1 MSETPSLA
9 GQIGRASVLI
19 MILSMA
25 DKILAVGKEMT
36 IAHRFGISP
45 VLDVFNVAQAFPL
58 TLVQFFSSALLAA
71 FVPLYLEWRTR
82 GSSREAD
89 SHATWLI
96 FLAAAFFAVLT
107 LICISLSPII
117 IQLTGYGF
125 GHKEKQIGIV
135 MQQLLSLL
143 IFVDGAGILFRGIL
157 HARKMFFHLYVAPI
171 FVNLTIILA
180 LSLSAGLDIHTL
192 IWAFLAGTLIKTI
205 YMGIALRH
213 EGVSFGIPVPFDRKK
228 VSAVWYLALP
238 LLGSELVANSSLLI
252 DQVMATLLSA
262 GSVSTLR
269 YAFRINDLPIHVV
282 ITAVSVAI
290 FPVISEEIAAG
301 RRDNMKNIF
310 KYSLIFVG
318 FLTIPITCLLVLF
331 AQDLVIVLLKRGAFD
346 MEAARQTAQT
356 LVFYSLGMFFYA
368 YAFING
374 TFFVALQKTKVLLH
388 MGILSVFLNVLF
400 NYLFMN
406 VFGIKGIALATSV
419 TMGIISILF
428 IFRLKKN
435 LGITNLAETFSSFGR
450 LLLAAA
456 GMLGTALL
464 VIALFEYA
472 DIPRMIAVPVSA
484 VAACLCYL
492 GIIWTFRTKD
502 LDTCIT
508 VLTNKAIAWK
518 QVWFR

>member
-1 MSETPSLA
+1 
-9 GQIGRASVLI
+9 
-19 MILSMA
+19 MA

-71 FVPLYLEWRTR
+71 FMPLYLEWRIR

-107 LICISLSPII
+107 LICVSLSPII

-125 GHKEKQIGIV
+125 AYKERQMGIV

-171 FVNLTIILA
+171 FVNLTIV
-180 LSLSAGLDIHTL
+180 LSLSFSVGFGIHTL
-192 IWAFLAGTLIKTI
+192 IWAFLAGTLLKTI

-213 EGVSFGIPVPFDRKK
+213 EGVRFGTPFPFDRKK
-228 VSAVWYLALP
+228 VGAVWYLALP
-238 LLGSELVANSSLLI
+238 LLGSELVANSNLLI
-252 DQVMATLLSA
+252 DQAMATLLPA

-269 YAFRINDLPIHVV
+269 YAFRINDLPIQVV
-282 ITAVSVAI
+282 IAAVSIAI
-290 FPVISEEIAAG
+290 FPFISEEIAAG
-301 RRDNMKNIF
+301 RRDNLKNIF

-318 FLTIPITCLLVLF
+318 FLTIPITCLVVLF
-331 AQDLVIVLLKRGAFD
+331 AQDIVIVLLKRGAFD
-346 MEAARQTAQT
+346 LEAARQTAQT
-356 LVFYSLGMFFYA
+356 LIFYSLGLFFYA

-374 TFFVALQKTKVLLH
+374 TFFVALQNTKALLH
-388 MGILSVFLNVLF
+388 MGILSVFLNALL
-400 NYLFMN
+400 NYLFMS
-406 VFGIKGIALATSV
+406 VFGIKGIALSTSV
-419 TMGIISILF
+419 TMGIISIRF
-428 IFRLKKN
+428 IYLLKQHM
-435 LGITNLAETFSSFGR
+435 GMTNLAETLFSFGR

-456 GMLGTALL
+456 GMLVTALA
-464 VIALFEYA
+464 VITLFEYA
-472 DIPRMIAVPVSA
+472 GVSRLVAVPLSA
-484 VAACLCYL
+484 VVSCLCYL
-492 GIIWTFRTKD
+492 GIIWAFRTED
-502 LDTCIT
+502 LDACIS
-508 VLTNKAIAWK
+508 VLTKKVTAWK
-518 QVWFR
+518 EALFR